1 MTTECKGLKM
11 NHRRNGRTRLSICT
25 LLFFAF
31 GCGESGLIPVARTSG
46 VVTYQGKPVEGAD
59 VIFVPE
65 GISRT
70 ASGRTNASGEFSMT
84 TYNTNDGAIVALNT
98 ILVVKEADQASSAPP
113 DMSKIGT
120 DEEGG
125 KKAMAEYQKKMLST
139 PMNAKAKKE
148 SGPALIPRKYSDL
161 KTSGLKLSVVAGEK
175 NHFKIELKD

>member
-1 MTTECKGLKM
+1 MSY
-11 NHRRNGRTRLSICT
+11 RNSVREILLICIVST
-25 LLFFAF
+25 ISL
-31 GCGESGLIPVARTSG
+31 GCGGSGDVPVARTSG
-46 VVTYQGKPVEGAD
+46 VVTYQGKPVVDAD
-59 VIFVPE
+59 IIFVPD
-65 GISRT
+65 GVSRT
-70 ASGRTNASGEFSMT
+70 ANGRTNDNGEFSMT
-84 TYNTNDGAIVALNT
+84 TFNTGDGAIIALNT
-98 ILVVKEADQASSAPP
+98 ILVVKEATQATSAAA

-161 KTSGLKLSVVAGEK
+161 KTTGLKFFVVAGEK